1 MDLGCADRCPVA
13 GVSPDVV
20 RGAYRGAA
28 RSWADDASLAYVPLA
43 RHLVA
48 QLGGRLPGPRAL
60 DAGAGTG
67 AVGDLLRELGA
78 EVVSV
83 DLEPDMLRH
92 RLGSR
97 GHAVVGDVVRLPL
110 RSRRFDVVVAGFV
123 LNHVAEH
130 VAALRELGRVT
141 RAGGVVLASVF
152 GNERSALKE
161 VVDERLAAF
170 GWSPPGWYTAVRE
183 RSEAVGTAELFEARA
198 REAGLDGSVR
208 SAEVDV
214 GLDTPELVVRYRLA
228 MAHSRE
234 FVAGLPDDERR
245 ALVRDAVAAVAA
257 THEPFRP
264 VVLELVA
271 TVR

>member
-1 MDLGCADRCPVA
+1 M
-13 GVSPDVV
+13 SPDVV

-48 QLGGRLPGPRAL
+48 QLGGRLPGRRAL

-83 DLEPDMLRH
+83 DLESDMLRH
-92 RLGSR
+92 RLGAR

-110 RSRRFDVVVAGFV
+110 RSRQFDVVVAGFV

-130 VAALRELGRVT
+130 VAALGELGRVT
-141 RAGGVVLASVF
+141 RPGGVVLASVF

-161 VVDERLAAF
+161 VVDERLRAF

-183 RSEAVGTAELFEARA
+183 RSEAVGTTELFEARA
-198 REAGLDGSVR
+198 REAGLDGIVR
-208 SAEVDV
+208 SAAVDV

-228 MAHSRE
+228 MAHSQE
-234 FVAGLPDDERR
+234 FVAGLSEDDRR
-245 ALVRDAVAAVAA
+245 ALVQEAVEAVAA
-257 THEPFRP
+257 THESFRP
-264 VVLELVA
+264 MVLELVA

>member
-1 MDLGCADRCPVA
+1 MA

-48 QLGGRLPGPRAL
+48 QLGGRLPGRHAL

-110 RSRRFDVVVAGFV
+110 RSRQFDLVVAGFV

-141 RAGGVVLASVF
+141 RPGGVVLASVF

-161 VVDERLAAF
+161 VVDERLQAF
-170 GWSPPGWYTAVRE
+170 GWSTAGVVHRRPRAVGGRRYHRAVRGP
-183 RSEAVGTAELFEARA
+183 RPGGRTGWQRAVRGGRRRT
-198 REAGLDGSVR
+198 G
-208 SAEVDV
+208 
-214 GLDTPELVVRYRLA
+214 
-228 MAHSRE
+228 HS
-234 FVAGLPDDERR
+234 
-245 ALVRDAVAAVAA
+245 
-257 THEPFRP
+257 
-264 VVLELVA
+264 
-271 TVR
+271 